1 MMCELTVNQI
11 ISAIA
16 APVLIVVLVLVLVVL
31 VSKRNK
37 TDTLASLAYELQN
50 LIRACKKQDPDLKEL
65 KTLDSTGAKCALL
78 CDRAVGHR
86 RGARSHS
93 RRLQNFVRA
102 FRRKD
107 SRKGM

>member
-37 TDTLASLAYELQN
+37 TDTLASLAYELQK
-50 LIRACKKQDPDLKEL
+50 LGRASGRE
-65 KTLDSTGAKCALL
+65 
-78 CDRAVGHR
+78 RV
-86 RGARSHS
+86 
-93 RRLQNFVRA
+93 
-102 FRRKD
+102 
-107 SRKGM
+107 